1 MLKAE
6 EIYRITM
13 GFKNYILIQDSANVQ
28 DQSFSVFHLKFQFP
42 VWMAKLKKKTKP
54 KKQKTRTET
63 KSTNQP
69 KTTEQPP
76 KPKGTTNT
84 VPPQINNRRKTSPG

>member
-13 GFKNYILIQDSANVQ
+13 GFKNYILTQDSANVQ

-42 VWMAKLKKKTKP
+42 VWMAKLKKTKNKKP
-54 KKQKTRTET
+54 KLKP
-63 KSTNQP
+63 NQP
-69 KTTEQPP
+69 INQKQQNNPQTP
-76 KPKGTTNT
+76 KEPQTL
-84 VPPQINNRRKTSPG
+84 PPQINNRRKTSPG